1 MDEGNAK
8 LGYLKISFKSL
19 EDNSK
24 LLSPQTHPKEISHSP
39 SKNKNPG
46 LTGI

>member
-1 MDEGNAK
+1 MTMKKSWWIMAVDEGNAK

-24 LLSPQTHPKEISHSP
+24 LLSPQD
-39 SKNKNPG
+39 
-46 LTGI
+46 